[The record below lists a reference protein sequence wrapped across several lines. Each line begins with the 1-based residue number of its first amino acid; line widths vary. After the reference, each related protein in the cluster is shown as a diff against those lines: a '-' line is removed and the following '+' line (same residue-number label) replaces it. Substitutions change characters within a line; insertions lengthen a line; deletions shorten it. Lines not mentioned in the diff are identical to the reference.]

1 MSNLYQCQCDCRYL
15 YHFSAD
21 IIVCSDACFT
31 QLRRGKTKGHGH
43 CDPPYFHPDTVFLTE
58 EEVKAMEDK
67 VAEQRSSRPQ
77 KKKSGQSSSKED
89 DYEPSMKVPI
99 SVLDECQES
108 FTAADERRKKASTQF
123 FADTGVMALLCRH
136 DRVLWMVNMT
146 SAGEKQ
152 HYSLALIQKL
162 FENIPSDMTVGWL
175 YDIGCQI
182 HRSCVKWNFLDDD
195 YLNRITFGIS
205 VFHAYGHQWPCQ
217 LIYHPRKCK
226 GFGWTD
232 GEGCERFWSFL
243 KLLIPSLRVSGVC
256 KFVLFFWYSY

>member
-1 MSNLYQCQCDCRYL
+1 M
-15 YHFSAD
+15 
-21 IIVCSDACFT
+21 IVSSDACFT
-31 QLRRGKTKGHGH
+31 QLRRKTTKGGYR
-43 CDPPYFHPDTVFLTE
+43 DPPYFHPDTVFLTE
-58 EEVKAMEDK
+58 QEVKAMESR
-67 VAEQRSSRPQ
+67 VEEQRPSRPEQ
-77 KKKSGQSSSKED
+77 KKKAGKSNADKED
-89 DYEPSMKVPI
+89 DYEPHMKVPV
-99 SVLDECQES
+99 SVLDECNES

-152 HYSLALIQKL
+152 YYSLALIQKL

-182 HRSCVKWNFLDDD
+182 HRSCLKWGFLDDYVD
-195 YLNRITFGIS
+195 RITFGIS

-217 LIYHPRKCK
+217 LIYHPRKCM
-226 GFGWTD
+226 GFGLSD

-256 KFVLFFWYSY
+256 CEFSLLL